1 MGITKNK
8 QAEEN
13 IRRMVE
19 RAYPGLFMIECKEL
33 TEGLCNVA
41 YAITLSDGERKY

>member
-8 QAEEN
+8 QSKEN
-13 IRRMVE
+13 ITEMVE
-19 RAYPGLFMIECKEL
+19 RAYPGLTMADCKEL

-41 YAITLSDGERKY
+41 